1 MKTNLIYVLIQIWK
15 VKTKNAFKFWKIQR
29 LPKLNDVKMKE
40 NLDEVSE
47 MHLLFVFSFYEKE
60 KINK

>member
-1 MKTNLIYVLIQIWK
+1 MKINLIYALIQIWK

-47 MHLLFVFSFYEKE
+47 AFTFCFFVLWKG
-60 KINK
+60 KNK